1 MLVSRTIVL
10 PAGLE
15 SVWSVLTD
23 DRRMSQWFG
32 AEVAIERGAGSAGP
46 QEERGA
52 GSAGPQEERG
62 PGSAGPQTTQS
73 LLRSGS
79 RVTFTWSDGR
89 RRAAVVEAHDPQR
102 LLVLR
107 WLPFE
112 QDAEGLTRPCDP
124 STMRFV
130 LDPHVDGTRLRV
142 TEEAPE
148 HLDPRAQLLAGTS
161 VR

>member
-1 MLVSRTIVL
+1 MAD
-10 PAGLE
+10 PAASTSDHGG
-15 SVWSVLTD
+15 D
-23 DRRMSQWFG
+23 AAFDG
-32 AEVAIERGAGSAGP
+32 APQVDGRGAGSAGP
-46 QEERGA
+46 QDER
-52 GSAGPQEERG
+52 
-62 PGSAGPQTTQS
+62 

-89 RRAAVVEAHDPQR
+89 RRAAVVEALDPQR

-148 HLDPRAQLLAGTS
+148 HLDPRAQLLAATS